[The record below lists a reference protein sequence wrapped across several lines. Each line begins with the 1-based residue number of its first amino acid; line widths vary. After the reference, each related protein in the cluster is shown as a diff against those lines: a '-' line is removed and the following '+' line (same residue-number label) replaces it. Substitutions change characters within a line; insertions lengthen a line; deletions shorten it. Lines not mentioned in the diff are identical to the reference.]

1 MISYNE
7 MTKERED
14 KIEKQKIELAEMKQ
28 QFDELDIKNGSLAI
42 DHQKNKEMLLTAQ
55 KDLTDTVSKLHTTN
69 KVRHETEIKLGE
81 QSEKNKSLQELLQLK
96 EEQLQLKIRDNEDLE
111 KQRFDLIRLNEQL
124 ETKKGGVE
132 R

>member
-81 QSEKNKSLQELLQLK
+81 QSEKNKSLQELL
-96 EEQLQLKIRDNEDLE
+96 
-111 KQRFDLIRLNEQL
+111 
-124 ETKKGGVE
+124 
-132 R
+132 

>member
-96 EEQLQLKIRDNEDLE
+96 EE
-111 KQRFDLIRLNEQL
+111 
-124 ETKKGGVE
+124 
-132 R
+132 

>member
-81 QSEKNKSLQELLQLK
+81 
-96 EEQLQLKIRDNEDLE
+96 
-111 KQRFDLIRLNEQL
+111 
-124 ETKKGGVE
+124 
-132 R
+132 

>member
-1 MISYNE
+1 
-7 MTKERED
+7 
-14 KIEKQKIELAEMKQ
+14 MKQ

-96 EEQLQLKIRDNEDLE
+96 EE
-111 KQRFDLIRLNEQL
+111 
-124 ETKKGGVE
+124 
-132 R
+132 